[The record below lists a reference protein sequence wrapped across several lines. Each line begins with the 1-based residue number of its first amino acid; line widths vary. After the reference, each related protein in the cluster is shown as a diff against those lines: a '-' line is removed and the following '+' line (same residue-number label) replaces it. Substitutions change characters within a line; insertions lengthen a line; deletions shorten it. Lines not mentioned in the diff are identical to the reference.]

1 MTPARLLRW
10 TAIVLAAI
18 AIADPQIP
26 LPGRERPAIR
36 VSTADPDVR
45 DRLAAALT
53 GAGFSIAADGESASI
68 VTAGARMPAILAGTP
83 MYVLREGAGA
93 PDVSIVRASA
103 SATRVA
109 EQAVAVSVTLHA
121 RGGGGRA
128 TTVRLEDGGLAVA
141 STSHQWS
148 AGEETWHAALSYLPD
163 GARAVRLRV
172 RADTLPGE
180 LRTADNVVDLLAPA
194 MRGPVRAL
202 VVESGVT
209 WPAAFVRR
217 ALEASP
223 AFAVA
228 AIQHATTAV
237 ATRAGSPPRALT
249 RRELAPY
256 EAVVIGQPQT
266 LDDGALDAV
275 RWFVDDRGGVAIV
288 VPDRIVGGSIRG
300 LAGIAFESRTLET
313 PVALGGS
320 GSGTL
325 ATELATPRALP
336 PLAFTLAS
344 DPSGAPVVFGM
355 RRGMGAVIVSGALDA
370 WRYRDRNDGAF
381 GRFWR
386 SVILEHAG
394 GVPPVVEVIATPAL
408 ARPGDPVRVTARL
421 RGTEWPADGDR
432 LVIPPV
438 TARAI
443 DVSAGAEMPVRL
455 WPSAEPGVYEGEW
468 RPASRG
474 GYAIDVSIGAS
485 NGGAAVTVA
494 DDVVAA
500 GSDAD
505 VMAIAAH
512 ASGGAVAANETALV
526 RALEERFPPR
536 LATRPS
542 RPARSPWYAAMFVLL
557 LCGEWALRR
566 RQGLA

>member
-1 MTPARLLRW
+1 VHT
-10 TAIVLAAI
+10 
-18 AIADPQIP
+18 
-26 LPGRERPAIR
+26 R
-36 VSTADPDVR
+36 V
-45 DRLAAALT
+45 AAALT
-53 GAGFSIAADGESASI
+53 DAGFSIAADGESASI
-68 VTAGARMPAILAGTP
+68 LTDGARVPAAVAGTP
-83 MYVLREGAGA
+83 LYVLREGTDA

-121 RGGGGRA
+121 RGGSGRT

-141 STSHQWS
+141 SASHLWS
-148 AGEETWHAALSYLPD
+148 AGDETWHAALSYLPD

-223 AFAVA
+223 AFTVA

-237 ATRAGSPPRALT
+237 ATRAGSPPRAVT
-249 RRELAPY
+249 RREIAPY
-256 EAVVIGQPQT
+256 EVVVIGQPQT

-275 RWFVDDRGGVAIV
+275 RWFVEERGGVAIF
-288 VPDRIVGGSIRG
+288 VPDRIVSGSIRG
-300 LAGIAFESRTLET
+300 LAGVVLDMRTLES

-320 GSGTL
+320 GAGTL
-325 ATELATPRALP
+325 AAEFATPRALP
-336 PLAFTLAS
+336 SLAFTLAS
-344 DPSGAPVVFGM
+344 DPAGAPVVFGM

-386 SVILEHAG
+386 SVILEHAA
-394 GVPPVVEVIATPAL
+394 GVPPLVEVTATPAL
-408 ARPGDPVRVTARL
+408 VRPGDSVRVTARL
-421 RGTEWPADGDR
+421 RGTEVPADGDR
-432 LVIPPV
+432 VDVPPV

-443 DVSAGAEMPVRL
+443 DASAGAEMPVRL

-468 RPASRG
+468 RPASAG

-485 NGGAAVTVA
+485 NGAAAVTVA
-494 DDVVAA
+494 GDVVAA
-500 GSDAD
+500 DTVAAA
-505 VMAIAAH
+505 MAIAAH
-512 ASGGAVAANETALV
+512 ASGGAVAGSETALV
-526 RALEERFPPR
+526 RALAERFPPR

-542 RPARSPWYAAMFVLL
+542 RPARSPWYAAVFVLL